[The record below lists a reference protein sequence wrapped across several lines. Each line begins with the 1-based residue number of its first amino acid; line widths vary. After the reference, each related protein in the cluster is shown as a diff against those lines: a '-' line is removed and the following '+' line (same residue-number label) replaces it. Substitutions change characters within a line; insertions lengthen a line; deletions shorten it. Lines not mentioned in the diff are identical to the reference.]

1 MTDMCFVSV
10 PHPLGMIPV
19 DEVKAKIDKAF
30 PEIVDAATKWQP
42 KQNVQIVQEKPYPAR
57 HTKFKGDYTALNKAF
72 QTRKWSLG
80 LPVIPPTQEAVAAM
94 LKGTK
99 RSPSEVVWVV
109 PPRQGMLTVELVAA
123 LGVMAGAQPEDMPL
137 LLATVEAFKHP
148 DVAWRGTS
156 TTTAATNPIIII
168 SGPIIEKR
176 GLNAGTGTCGPEN
189 PTTNALGYFINLVG
203 DVVGGSVPPD
213 MDKSTHGTTADF
225 VAFVYSEN
233 VKATPWKKTFAEDQ
247 GFSREDNVVTVM
259 TAYPS
264 GANIDHW
271 SATGSQLLDTI
282 AFGAAGAASGIG
294 GCLDDYTG
302 KPQNNFGALPYVLL
316 VLGPEHAQL
325 IASEFPEKQAAKE
338 YLQKNTARPYYG
350 YAPTL
355 CPQPK
360 DGPQYERNTLVPR
373 FKNPNSFFILVSGGP
388 GKQSQIWAPFPQV
401 LRPVS
406 VKIQE

>member
-1 MTDMCFVSV
+1 MCFVAL
-10 PHPLGMIPV
+10 PHPLGMIPTE
-19 DEVKAKIDKAF
+19 EVRAKIDKAF
-30 PEIVDAATKWQP
+30 DEIVDAATKWQP
-42 KQNVQIVQEKPYPAR
+42 AKSVEVVQENPYPAR
-57 HTKFKGDYTALNKAF
+57 HTKFKGDYAGLNKAF

-80 LPVIPPTQEAVAAM
+80 LPVVPPTTEAVQAM

-99 RSPSEVVWVV
+99 RDPSEVVWVV
-109 PPRQGMLTVELVAA
+109 PPRQGMLTVELVAT

-148 DVAWRGTS
+148 DMSWRGTS

-176 GLNAGTGTCGPEN
+176 GLNCGTGTAGPEN

-213 MDKSTHGTTADF
+213 MDKSTHGTAADF

-233 VKATPWKKTFAEDQ
+233 TKQTPWKTTLAEDQ
-247 GFSREDNVVTVM
+247 GFGRDDSVVTVM

-271 SATGSQLLDTI
+271 SSTGSQLLDTM

-294 GCLDDYTG
+294 GCFDDFTG
-302 KPQNNFGALPYVLL
+302 KPQDNFGAVPYVLL
-316 VLGPEHAQL
+316 VLGPEHASL
-325 IASEFPEKQAAKE
+325 IATQFPEKQAVRE
-338 YLQKNTARPYYG
+338 YLLKNTARPYYA
-350 YAPTL
+350 YPTAM

-360 DGPQYERNTLVPR
+360 NGPQYERNTLVPR
-373 FKNPNSFFILVSGGP
+373 FKKPESFFILVSGGS

-401 LRPVS
+401 LRPIS
-406 VKIQE
+406 VKIAE